1 MNKYSICSFVFNEH
15 RCLSSINYFIHF
27 NIWADYF
34 YLRLIINILNIYKMQ
49 PSISTISFIVLGL
62 VSFFL
67 CFVTVQQG
75 YVAIVTVFGKYRR
88 VLYPGLNFKIPFIE
102 KVFKK
107 VSIQNRSVELQF
119 EAITADQAT
128 VNFSSMVLY
137 AVLNQEENTIKSV
150 AFKFMD
156 EKSFM
161 QALVRTT
168 EGVVRGFVATKKQ
181 SEILGLRREIVDEVK
196 AQMDHT
202 LEDWGY
208 HLLDLQ
214 INDINFDEEIMRSMA
229 KVVASN
235 NLKAAAEFE
244 GQALLITKTK
254 AAEAEGNA
262 IKIAAEAEREAA
274 RLRGQGVALFREEV
288 AKGITQAAKEMQ
300 DANID
305 ISVILFS
312 MWTEA
317 VKNFAAEGQG
327 NIIFLDGS
335 SDSMQRTLQQ
345 LMAMSN
351 PATAREIKK

>member
-1 MNKYSICSFVFNEH
+1 MNLIVFITIAI
-15 RCLSSINYFIHF
+15 L
-27 NIWADYF
+27 
-34 YLRLIINILNIYKMQ
+34 LLII
-49 PSISTISFIVLGL
+49 S
-62 VSFFL
+62 
-67 CFVTVQQG
+67 FVTVQQG
-75 YVAIVTVFGKYRR
+75 YVAVVTVFGKYRR
-88 VLYPGLNFKIPFIE
+88 VLYPGLNFRIPFIE
-102 KVFKK
+102 KIFRK

-119 EAITADQAT
+119 QAVTADQAN
-128 VNFSSMVLY
+128 VSFSSMVLY
-137 AVLNQEENTIKSV
+137 AVLNQEENTIKNV

-202 LEDWGY
+202 LEEWGY
-208 HLLDLQ
+208 HLIDLQ

-317 VKNFAAEGQG
+317 IKNFAAEGQG
-327 NIIFLDGS
+327 NVIFLDGS
-335 SDSMQRTLQQ
+335 SEGMQRSIQQ
-345 LMAMSN
+345 LMAMNNSAVKN
-351 PATAREIKK
+351 K